1 MIARNLQR
9 LAAVVNDPSYRE
21 WLFNKTL
28 AATGFDHRHWSRVV
42 HERAWR
48 AWFAA
53 RPIAQ
58 WDALEISPANTAT
71 WRLPFRS
78 YSSTQFPAFDIC
90 TSRLD
95 RQFDVVIADQ
105 IWEHL
110 AEPEAAARNVL
121 AMLKPGGYFVI
132 ATPFMIRVHG
142 APDDYSRWTQNGL
155 RRLLASAGFGEIA
168 TDQWG
173 NRKFIAAHLRL
184 RTEEWAIYGWGKD
197 LSNDPEHPVQVWA
210 FARKP
215 A

>member
-1 MIARNLQR
+1 MLSRNLHR
-9 LAAVVNDPSYRE
+9 LVAVVNDRAYRD
-21 WLFNKTL
+21 WVIKKAVV
-28 AATGFDHRHWSRVV
+28 AAGYSHTNWTRIA

-53 RPIAQ
+53 QPVGQ
-58 WDALEISPANTAT
+58 WDALEISPADKST

-78 YSSTQFPAFDIC
+78 YAATQFPDFDIC

-110 AEPEAAARNVL
+110 AEPEEAARNVM
-121 AMLKPGGYFVI
+121 AMLKPGGWFVL

-142 APDDYSRWTQNGL
+142 APEDYSRWTQDGL
-155 RRLLASAGFGEIA
+155 RRLLARTGFGEIA

-173 NRKFIAAHLRL
+173 NRKCVAANLRDDWV
-184 RTEEWAIYGWGKD
+184 RFGWGKD
-197 LSNDPEHPVQVWA
+197 LRNEPDFPVIVWA
-210 FARKP
+210 FARQT